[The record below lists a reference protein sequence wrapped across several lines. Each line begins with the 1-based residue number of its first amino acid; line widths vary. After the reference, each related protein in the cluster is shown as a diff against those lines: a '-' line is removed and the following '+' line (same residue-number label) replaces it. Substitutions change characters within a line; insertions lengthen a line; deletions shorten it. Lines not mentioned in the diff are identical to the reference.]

1 MNSDTVVL
9 FFFREGVHF
18 LTYEKKAQ
26 GVVKKVLGVQLEGGG
41 ALVHKCICFVMLVI
55 ISLPWAPIPH
65 MYCTIKSIIGS
76 SIVSMQTS
84 DECLHI

>member
-26 GVVKKVLGVQLEGGG
+26 GVVKNVLGFKLGGGG

-65 MYCTIKSIIGS
+65 
-76 SIVSMQTS
+76 V
-84 DECLHI
+84 

>member
-26 GVVKKVLGVQLEGGG
+26 GVVKKVLGVQLGGG
-41 ALVHKCICFVMLVI
+41 GVTSTQVYLYCYVGYYLTTLGTQSSCI
-55 ISLPWAPIPH
+55 AQ
-65 MYCTIKSIIGS
+65 S
-76 SIVSMQTS
+76 SP
-84 DECLHI
+84 

>member
-26 GVVKKVLGVQLEGGG
+26 GVTSTQVYLYCYVGYYLTTLGTQSS
-41 ALVHKCICFVMLVI
+41 CI
-55 ISLPWAPIPH
+55 AQ
-65 MYCTIKSIIGS
+65 S
-76 SIVSMQTS
+76 SP
-84 DECLHI
+84 